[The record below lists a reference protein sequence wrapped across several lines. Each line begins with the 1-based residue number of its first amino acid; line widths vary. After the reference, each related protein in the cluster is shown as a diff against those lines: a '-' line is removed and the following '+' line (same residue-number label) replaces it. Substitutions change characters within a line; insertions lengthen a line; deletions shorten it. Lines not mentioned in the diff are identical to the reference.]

1 MDIQNLNYFLTVYN
15 YRSFSKAADILH
27 ISQSALSRRI
37 MALEEECG
45 VQLINRG
52 SRYIELTPA
61 GESFVADAAKIVAR
75 QEKLTQSLERF
86 KARGDLL
93 LGYCPAIYIHG
104 LLKMQSLLKNFSP
117 ETRLSYVEVEQQ
129 DVPNSLLTG
138 SIDLAYTM
146 YGEVAD
152 VSGIS
157 CVELIA
163 NDLTVIVP
171 RGHRLASRN
180 YVTCEEL
187 RGETFIMPKGPGG
200 QSATASKVIDFID
213 ANVSSADNII
223 FVNSFSEVLV
233 SVCDG
238 VGIGLNGIFV
248 SEETRSSTEFYKS
261 IIISDARLPY
271 GDLVLA
277 YCDSNEQAAAFAGK
291 LRSLLK

>member
-1 MDIQNLNYFLTVYN
+1 
-15 YRSFSKAADILH
+15 
-27 ISQSALSRRI
+27 
-37 MALEEECG
+37 
-45 VQLINRG
+45 
-52 SRYIELTPA
+52 
-61 GESFVADAAKIVAR
+61 
-75 QEKLTQSLERF
+75 
-86 KARGDLL
+86 
-93 LGYCPAIYIHG
+93 
-104 LLKMQSLLKNFSP
+104 
-117 ETRLSYVEVEQQ
+117 
-129 DVPNSLLTG
+129 
-138 SIDLAYTM
+138 
-146 YGEVAD
+146 
-152 VSGIS
+152 
-157 CVELIA
+157 
-163 NDLTVIVP
+163 
-171 RGHRLASRN
+171 
-180 YVTCEEL
+180 
-187 RGETFIMPKGPGG
+187 MPKGPGG